1 MSMNQLDFLPIRAR
15 RRALAVGL
23 RVFFGLQLAA
33 LLYGV
38 AVQLREGTHW
48 LPASLCAIAVWALLQ
63 LSLLGFGF
71 GLKWAAG
78 DWPPATRGPL
88 AHGLRTAAVEMAWM
102 ARIYLWEHCWRAAPS
117 RWCADDP
124 RAPLLLVHGFLCNG
138 AVWIPFARH
147 LHGRSFAS
155 VSLEPSY
162 RHFERQLEDLHAAV
176 LALAEKSGRARVT
189 LVGHSMG
196 GLLARAYAQRHPER
210 LAAVV
215 CVAAP
220 HHGTLLADYIYGV
233 EAGPP
238 SARCQ
243 WLAAVNRADG
253 ERIGVPSLNLWS
265 ADDNIVIPA
274 RSAQLA
280 HTPERT
286 LHGHGHM
293 AAIAAASACATLI
306 HSIDELESTLE
317 HTA

>member
-1 MSMNQLDFLPIRAR
+1 MNELEFLPIRAR
-15 RRALAVGL
+15 RRALATGL
-23 RVFFGLQLAA
+23 RVIWGLQLAA
-33 LLYGV
+33 LLAGAMLLLRQGASWPQALSTPV
-38 AVQLREGTHW
+38 AVW
-48 LPASLCAIAVWALLQ
+48 CALQ
-63 LSLLGFGF
+63 LCLLAFGF
-71 GLKWAAG
+71 VLKWVSG
-78 DWPPATRGPL
+78 DWPASTRGPL
-88 AHGLRTAAVEMAWM
+88 KRWLRTAVVEMAWM
-102 ARIYLWEHCWRAAPS
+102 ARIYLVEHSWRAAPAQLDA
-117 RWCADDP
+117 ADR

-138 AVWIPFARH
+138 AVWLALAPH
-147 LHGRSFAS
+147 LAGRNFAS

-162 RHFERQLEDLHAAV
+162 RHFEQQLEDLHAAV
-176 LALAEKSGRARVT
+176 LALSARTGHARVT

-196 GLLARAYAQRHPER
+196 GLLSRAYAQRHPQHC
-210 LAAVV
+210 AAVV

-243 WLAAVNRADG
+243 WLAAVNQRDG
-253 ERIGVPSLNLWS
+253 ERIGVAAVNLWS

-293 AAIAAASACATLI
+293 AAIAATTACTQLVKAI
-306 HSIDELESTLE
+306 EDLESTLE
-317 HTA
+317 QAA